1 MIENEEYV
9 DMETEQEAQE
19 LLENHKKNGYS
30 KILPKPIE
38 DGWLFGSSGSC
49 LPCRTLLLVLVLG
62 IRRNADVRV

>member
-38 DGWLFGSSGSC
+38 DGWLFGSFDSLMTSLTGK
-49 LPCRTLLLVLVLG
+49 
-62 IRRNADVRV
+62 NDE